1 MTKIKLNGH
10 HYTIILL
17 AVALIAN
24 TAVHFSHPAY
34 SFYEKQFDIVRKEID
49 DRFAIMDKSYSN
61 FVMTVENT
69 FVPTINDLASKILSS
84 QSPDSPSVAVSQIDD
99 NEKMRKSIEDDFFDI
114 RANFVM
120 VDAKVSDFS
129 ERGAYI
135 NGWFY
140 REGDLYMGREIV
152 SISPECVF
160 LDRGIIRPASRN
172 NLSPNTSQSPNILGL
187 L

>member
-10 HYTIILL
+10 HYTIILF

-24 TAVHFSHPAY
+24 TAVHYSYPAY
-34 SFYEKQFDIVRKEID
+34 SYYEKQFDIVRQEID
-49 DRFAIMDKSYSN
+49 ERFAIMDKSYSN

-69 FVPTINDLASKILSS
+69 FVPTINDLAGKIISS
-84 QSPDSPSVAVSQIDD
+84 QSSESSSVAVSQIDD
-99 NEKMRKSIEDDFFDI
+99 NEKLRKSIEDDFFDI

-120 VDAKVSDFS
+120 VDAKVADYS

-172 NLSPNTSQSPNILGL
+172 NVSPNTPQSPNILGL

>member
-1 MTKIKLNGH
+1 MTKFKLNGH

-17 AVALIAN
+17 SFALIVN

-34 SFYEKQFDIVRKEID
+34 SFYEKQFESVRNEMD
-49 DRFAIMDKSYSN
+49 QRFAIMDKAYSN
-61 FVMTVENT
+61 FVLTVENT
-69 FVPTINDLASKILSS
+69 FVPTINDLAAKIVSS
-84 QSPDSPSVAVSQIDD
+84 QNSTADVVSVSQSDD
-99 NEKMRKSIEDDFFDI
+99 NEKLRRSIQEDFFDL
-114 RANFVM
+114 RASFVM
-120 VDAKVSDFS
+120 VDAKVSEFS

-152 SISPECVF
+152 SISPECIF
-160 LDRGIIRPASRN
+160 LDRGIIRPLANHGFSSTFN
-172 NLSPNTSQSPNILGL
+172 QPQNTIGL